1 MAVIGSVTL
10 MSGPEGI
17 LLPVA
22 QLSCGHRLWKENI
35 SDCFNTLNSFLLFL
49 CREKFLSL
57 SQDVLQRCD
66 VSRFFLSDASVLPC
80 SHCENPSDW
89 PIRKGYQLMTNVK
102 VTKYQYISRL
112 SVISLCNTCPSA
124 GLCRY
129 QCARTQ
135 NPSAWARFLWGLL
148 RDFQPGGGW
157 ARYRPVRSAPET
169 LANTHTSANAVLM
182 LRSHLWLLFY
192 RCGGLQRQSCGTEV
206 DLHWTNSYLY
216 SGRVKLSKRDIK
228 DI

>member
-1 MAVIGSVTL
+1 MERIITAILNLFRTVSWLQMFKLYSIRQMVFHSSEIERFWSSPSLNCQRESVFNYFLLLLSHKTKCPFHAPQHMAVFGSVTL

-35 SDCFNTLNSFLLFL
+35 SDCFNTFNSFLLFL

-102 VTKYQYISRL
+102 VTKYQ
-112 SVISLCNTCPSA
+112 
-124 GLCRY
+124 
-129 QCARTQ
+129 
-135 NPSAWARFLWGLL
+135 
-148 RDFQPGGGW
+148 
-157 ARYRPVRSAPET
+157 
-169 LANTHTSANAVLM
+169 
-182 LRSHLWLLFY
+182 
-192 RCGGLQRQSCGTEV
+192 
-206 DLHWTNSYLY
+206 
-216 SGRVKLSKRDIK
+216 
-228 DI
+228 

>member
-1 MAVIGSVTL
+1 MTVSIPWTL
-10 MSGPEGI
+10 FSCSFAGRSSCLYLRMSFRDVMFPASSCLMRLYCHAATVRI
-17 LLPVA
+17 LLTGQSEKA
-22 QLSCGHRLWKENI
+22 I
-35 SDCFNTLNSFLLFL
+35 SWWLML
-49 CREKFLSL
+49 K
-57 SQDVLQRCD
+57 
-66 VSRFFLSDASVLPC
+66 
-80 SHCENPSDW
+80 W
-89 PIRKGYQLMTNVK
+89 PN
-102 VTKYQYISRL
+102 ISRL
-112 SVISLCNTCPSA
+112 SVISLCKSA

-135 NPSAWARFLWGLL
+135 NPSAWTRFLWGLL

-157 ARYRPVRSAPET
+157 ERYRPVRSAPET